1 LIEGVTTK
9 KLKVI
14 PDERGYLMEMM
25 RSDDP
30 FFVKFGQVYATVC
43 NPGIVKGWH
52 YHKKQTDHW
61 VIVSGEAKVALH
73 DHRED
78 SPTNGETDEFFMGE
92 KNPMLLVI
100 PAGVLHGFT
109 ALEDRP
115 AMLVN
120 VPTEL
125 YDHDHPDEFRIPH
138 DDPEIGYDWGVG
150 QG

>member
-1 LIEGVTTK
+1 VIEGVTTK

-14 PDERGYLMEMM
+14 PDDRGYLMEMM

-30 FFVKFGQVYATVC
+30 FFQKFGQVYTTVC
-43 NPGIVKGWH
+43 YPGVVKGWH
-52 YHKKQTDHW
+52 YHKVQTDHW

-73 DHRED
+73 DQRAD
-78 SPTNGETDEFFMGE
+78 SPTKGETNQFFMGE

-109 ALEDRP
+109 ALGGRP

-125 YDHDHPDEFRIPH
+125 YDYEDPDEFRVPH
-138 DDPEIGYDWGVG
+138 DDPAIGYDWGVS